1 MGILFGRAGSALEAL
16 PGDHPLIDPSSPESI
31 YAKETRI
38 LKKHMEALSM
48 LSRRDDWDF
57 VMYVTRGTDAMLHF
71 YWDRK
76 NVLLDFFRL
85 VDEQLSIL
93 LKELDVKGGTNFFVV
108 SDHGFASAPTFTFNG
123 GDWIYQKSISYLSP
137 RRPGVYLHLKASRAV
152 DRWKG
157 VPPVQSMFVTARN
170 RLESLLPVR
179 VVPWIGAIV
188 ADESKI
194 DRMIDDL
201 SSLKAPGDG
210 SVFSM
215 VKRCEEVYSGRK
227 LELAPDIV
235 WVPSSDCLPT
245 NHFRGEITSKTS
257 YLTPGA
263 HWGSRRGLLMAIGPD
278 IKTGGVPVASML
290 DVAPTAYCLLSIPI
304 PSDLD
309 GRVLEELIRP
319 ESLEDLHI
327 ARGPTSIKGERTEM
341 EEDTDESEIR
351 SRLRALGYVE

>member
-1 MGILFGRAGSALEAL
+1 VECEELGFTCGYADRYSTLLGELAYIDYRDKL
-16 PGDHPLIDPSSPESI
+16 DHRSMDEEP
-31 YAKETRI
+31 YATYER
-38 LKKHMEALSM
+38 
-48 LSRRDDWDF
+48 
-57 VMYVTRGTDAMLHF
+57 
-71 YWDRK
+71 
-76 NVLLDFFRL
+76 LDQFIPDMPMF
-85 VDEQLSIL
+85 I
-93 LKELDVKGGTNFFVV
+93 
-108 SDHGFASAPTFTFNG
+108 
-123 GDWIYQKSISYLSP
+123 
-137 RRPGVYLHLKASRAV
+137 VYI
-152 DRWKG
+152 G
-157 VPPVQSMFVTARN
+157 VPM
-170 RLESLLPVR
+170 
-179 VVPWIGAIV
+179 PWIGAIV

-194 DRMIDDL
+194 DRVIDDL

-235 WVPSSDCLPT
+235 WVPSPDCLPT
-245 NHFRGEITSKTS
+245 NHFRGEISSKTS

-278 IKTGGVPVASML
+278 IKAGGVPVASML
-290 DVAPTAYCLLSIPI
+290 DVAPTAYALLSIPI

-309 GRVLEELIRP
+309 GRVLEELMRP